1 MNNPSYAADC
11 RASGREPECEWRLET
26 LGMVAEGV
34 AHDFNNILAAISG
47 FAELILAGQCGDKR
61 PEKADRPGGDA
72 VEFARHILDAAMA
85 GRTSVQEL
93 RAFSRPD
100 RNATEPLDL
109 NEVLRQSITLC
120 RGALGGIVRMR
131 TEIAS
136 VPARLQGCRG
146 LLQNAFLNLF
156 INARDAM
163 PQGGV
168 LTVRSRLL
176 EPDNA
181 YGQPEW
187 VVSIRDTGTGMG
199 PEARARLFE
208 RYFTTKGD
216 KGSGL
221 GLAQVQDTVAR
232 YSGRIWVESEPGAGS
247 EFHIAFPIDR
257 LD

>member
-1 MNNPSYAADC
+1 MNNSSFAADY
-11 RASGREPECEWRLET
+11 RGSGRNPECEWRLET

-61 PEKADRPGGDA
+61 PEKADSQGA
-72 VEFARHILDAAMA
+72 EAFEFAQHILDAAMA

-109 NEVLRQSITLC
+109 NEVLRQSVTLC
-120 RGALGGIVRMR
+120 RGALGGIVRVR
-131 TEIAS
+131 TEIPS
-136 VPARLQGCRG
+136 VPARLQACRG
-146 LLQNAFLNLF
+146 LLQNAFLNIF

-163 PQGGV
+163 PQGGL

-176 EPDNA
+176 EPDA

-199 PEARARLFE
+199 PEARSRLFE
-208 RYFTTKGD
+208 RYYTTKGE

-221 GLAQVQDTVAR
+221 GLAQVQETVAR

-247 EFHIAFPIDR
+247 EFHISFPVDR